1 MHPEDIPEPVDP
13 GPVDPGPVDLEPTQ
27 AISDMAAL
35 LDEPSAPPAP
45 VPVRTAR
52 IAGRYELGPVIGRG
66 GVADVHRAVDT
77 LLDREVAVKLLR
89 QETTSETDRARFT
102 AEARTLA
109 QLSDP
114 GLVTVLDAG
123 TSEDHAY
130 LVMELV
136 EGTNLAAVVED
147 GPLTPGEAARIL
159 RVVAE
164 ALSYAHRQGVV
175 HRDVKPGNVLVG
187 HDGRVKLADF
197 GIARLVGD
205 AVRHTTTGTTI
216 GTVSYLAPE
225 QVSGDALTQA
235 VDIYALGLV
244 LLETVTGARAFTGP
258 TAEAALA
265 RLTRDPRVPGD
276 LPAAWQDLLRAMTAR
291 EAENRPSAEQVA
303 GRLAALEVGRTHDLV
318 PRARVATTAPAARR
332 RRRLAVLAPAAGLVA
347 GAVLVAGTGLFG
359 TGAPSAA
366 DKAAPE
372 RTPSAAGVAKDPQ
385 TTAPIVASSP
395 AAQPPPTK
403 VKPSGA
409 KAKPKGAAKP
419 KRDRV
424 KGSGK
429 TKGKGAGK
437 VKGKGAGKG
446 VGKGKGAGKGPG
458 KGPGKGKGRR

>member
-1 MHPEDIPEPVDP
+1 MDP
-13 GPVDPGPVDLEPTQ
+13 EPTQ
-27 AISDMAAL
+27 AISDMDAL
-35 LDEPSAPPAP
+35 LDEPSVPLPP
-45 VPVRTAR
+45 VPGRTAR

-123 TSEDHAY
+123 TSDDHAY

-147 GPLTPGEAARIL
+147 VPLPPGEAARIL

-164 ALSYAHRQGVV
+164 ALAYAHRQGVV

-205 AVRHTTTGTTI
+205 AARHTTTGTTI

-225 QVSGDALTQA
+225 QVSGEALTQA

-244 LLETVTGARAFTGP
+244 LLETVTGERAFTGP

-265 RLTRDPRVPGD
+265 RLTRDPRVPED
-276 LPAAWQDLLRAMTAR
+276 LPSAWQDLLRAMTAR
-291 EAENRPSAEQVA
+291 EADDRPSAEQVA
-303 GRLAALEVGRTHDLV
+303 GRLAALETGRTHDLV
-318 PRARVATTAPAARR
+318 PLAGAATTGSAVRR
-332 RRRLAVLAPAAGLVA
+332 RRRLAVLVPAVALVA
-347 GAVLVAGTGLFG
+347 AAVLVAGTGLFG
-359 TGAPSAA
+359 TGAPSEA
-366 DKAAPE
+366 DKPAPE
-372 RTPSAAGVAKDPQ
+372 PTPSAPGTAKDPQ
-385 TTAPIVASSP
+385 TTAPIVDSG
-395 AAQPPPTK
+395 AATQPPPAK
-403 VKPSGA
+403 AKSSGA
-409 KAKPKGAAKP
+409 KTKPKGAAEP

-424 KGSGK
+424 KGSKK

-437 VKGKGAGKG
+437 GKGQGKGSGAGKGAGKG
-446 VGKGKGAGKGPG
+446 
-458 KGPGKGKGRR
+458 RR